1 MFRYTDYVLDVD
13 ETFLEGVGISLESP
27 LLLNMFILHP
37 KVETVERSVYE
48 FFQMLADI
56 GGFNDGL

>member
-1 MFRYTDYVLDVD
+1 MDIGD
-13 ETFLEGVGISLESP
+13 EFLKMLGVFSESTI
-27 LLLNMFILHP
+27 LLNMFVLDP
-37 KVETVERSVYE
+37 KVETIERSVYE

>member
-1 MFRYTDYVLDVD
+1 MDIGD
-13 ETFLEGVGISLESP
+13 EFLERLGVFSESP
-27 LLLNMFILHP
+27 ILLNMFVLDP
-37 KVETVERSVYE
+37 KVETIERSVYE